1 MHGPGDLRVA
11 TSPTRVSGP
20 DEVVAALRAAGC
32 VYAEDEAAL
41 LLAASGPLDELLAR
55 RIAGEPLEQ
64 VLGWA
69 AFDGLRVRVRPGVF
83 VPRRRSELLVRLA
96 ADGLPPDAVVIDLCC
111 GSGALGAALRLRA
124 PGVELHACDIDP
136 VAVVCARS
144 NLAGAS
150 VHRGDLWSALPD
162 SLRGRV
168 AVALANAP
176 YVPTHGVALMPSE
189 ARDHEPRAALD
200 GGSDG
205 LDVHRRIAADASAW
219 LAPGGRLII
228 EVARS
233 QVAAATAVFAEAG
246 LAAEVHAD
254 DDLDAT
260 AVVGTA
266 PV

>member
-11 TSPTRVSGP
+11 TSTTRVTGP

-55 RIAGEPLEQ
+55 RVTGAPLEQ

-69 AFDGLRVRVRPGVF
+69 AFDGLRVGVRPGVF

-96 ADGLPPDAVVIDLCC
+96 ADGLAPDAVVIDLCC
-111 GSGALGAALRLRA
+111 GSGALGAALLVRV

-136 VAVVCARS
+136 AAVWCARR
-144 NLAGAS
+144 NLAAGAS
-150 VHRGDLWSALPD
+150 VHRGDLWSALPG

-176 YVPTHGVALMPSE
+176 YVPSAGVALMPSE
-189 ARDHEPRAALD
+189 ARDHEPITALD
-200 GGSDG
+200 GGPDG

-233 QVAAATAVFAEAG
+233 QVTAARVMVEHAG
-246 LAAEVHAD
+246 LVACVHID
-254 DDLDAT
+254 DELDAT
-260 AVVGTA
+260 AVVGTR
-266 PV
+266 V